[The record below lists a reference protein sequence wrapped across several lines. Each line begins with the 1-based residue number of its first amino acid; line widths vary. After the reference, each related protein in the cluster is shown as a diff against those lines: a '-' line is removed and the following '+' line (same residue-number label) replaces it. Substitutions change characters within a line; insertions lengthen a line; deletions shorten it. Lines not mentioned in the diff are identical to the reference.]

1 MAELFYARISKVD
14 YKKGTADV
22 VIEERENQVVSDVPF
37 LANVYEMPKIKD
49 RVAVLIEYIKGDI
62 DKGVILGPVYSN
74 EKKPNLTGK
83 SIFEKRFKDGTSIT
97 YNEELKLMT
106 VEAERLKV
114 KELNAERVV
123 ANNAKVGTLDTSG
136 CTYKGA

>member
-1 MAELFYARISKVD
+1 MAELFYARISKVN
-14 YKKGTADV
+14 YKNGTADV
-22 VIEERENQVVSDVPF
+22 VIEEHENQVVSDIPF

-49 RVAVLIEYIKGDI
+49 RVAVLIEYIRGDV

-74 EKKPNLTGK
+74 EKKPNRTGK

-123 ANNAKVGTLDTSG
+123 ANSAKVGTLDTSG

>member
-62 DKGVILGPVYSN
+62 DKGVILRPVYSN
-74 EKKPNLTGK
+74 ERKPNRTGK
-83 SIFEKRFKDGTSIT
+83 SMFAKRFKDGRSIT

-123 ANNAKVGTLDTSG
+123 ANSAKVGTLDTSG